1 MSKKHTMANL
11 KTPLLNDCT
20 NHLSSQLNS
29 QKPNEKHA
37 KKHIDSLYETPVG
50 EVVTEEFIKGYN

>member
-11 KTPLLNDCT
+11 HTPLLNDCT
-20 NHLSSQLNS
+20 NHLAFQLEPKNTDKKS
-29 QKPNEKHA
+29 P
-37 KKHIDSLYETPVG
+37 KKHVDSLYETPVG